1 MLKLSFWFIQ
11 LHHCTF
17 HIITII
23 SWTILQCWTMG
34 FFQIQWRNAVVE
46 TICLRIC
53 RSMQFRTFSM
63 LTCIHSQF
71 SISYPAAIPVRSSSL
86 SNSQS
91 VVSDW
96 KMKFQPI
103 DSFFFCVCVL
113 QCNFKK
119 ENSPR
124 RTEKMEALLLLLIL
138 GSVSLRKGGEWMKGP
153 FLVKKLSRDKNRTFL
168 KNGGP
173 CFYCH

>member
-1 MLKLSFWFIQ
+1 MMLKLSFWFIQ

-17 HIITII
+17 HIITIL

-34 FFQIQWRNAVVE
+34 FFQIQWRSLFASEFVVQ
-46 TICLRIC
+46 C
-53 RSMQFRTFSM
+53 SSAFSM
-63 LTCIHSQF
+63 LTCIHILS
-71 SISYPAAIPVRSSSL
+71 SAPIPVRSSYSL
-86 SNSQS
+86 NNSQS

-103 DSFFFCVCVL
+103 DSFFFVL

-124 RTEKMEALLLLLIL
+124 RTERMEALLLLLIL
-138 GSVSLRKGGEWMKGP
+138 GSVSLRKEKGEWEA
-153 FLVKKLSRDKNRTFL
+153 FFFAKKLSM
-168 KNGGP
+168 
-173 CFYCH
+173 